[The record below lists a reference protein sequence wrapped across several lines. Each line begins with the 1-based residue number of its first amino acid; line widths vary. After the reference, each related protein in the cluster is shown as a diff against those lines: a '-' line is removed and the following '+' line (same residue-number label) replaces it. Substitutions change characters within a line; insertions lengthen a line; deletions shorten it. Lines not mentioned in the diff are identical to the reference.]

1 MSKFIPAISRLIDEF
16 AKLPGVGKKSAQR
29 LAFYVINMDQSQA
42 VNFAE
47 AILDVKRKV
56 RYCDRCFNLT
66 DQDICDICSNQ
77 KRDQHL
83 MCVVETPRDLIA
95 IENTKEFHG
104 YYHVLHGAISPM
116 EGIGPNEIK
125 IKELIIRLQNDETK
139 EIIIATNPTIEG
151 EATAMYISKL
161 LKGTDILV
169 TRLAHGIPVG
179 GDLEYADEITLAR
192 SIENRRTI

>member
-66 DQDICDICSNQ
+66 DQDI
-77 KRDQHL
+77 
-83 MCVVETPRDLIA
+83 
-95 IENTKEFHG
+95 
-104 YYHVLHGAISPM
+104 
-116 EGIGPNEIK
+116 
-125 IKELIIRLQNDETK
+125 
-139 EIIIATNPTIEG
+139 
-151 EATAMYISKL
+151 
-161 LKGTDILV
+161 
-169 TRLAHGIPVG
+169 
-179 GDLEYADEITLAR
+179 
-192 SIENRRTI
+192 